1 MLECVLC
8 KAIYKKQSHEQKN
21 WEREGRNRKKHV
33 LKGGYSLR
41 NWKTLIKTRFL
52 NKVIMVENA
61 LKFKEAIILC
71 YE

>member
-1 MLECVLC
+1 VLC
-8 KAIYKKQSHEQKN
+8 KTIYKKQSHGQKN

-33 LKGGYSLR
+33 LKGGYNLG
-41 NWKTLIKTRFL
+41 NLKTLMKTIFT
-52 NKVIMVENA
+52 NKVIMVEKT